1 MNTTKHYG
9 PYGGQYVAETLMG
22 PLNELAAAYLEAK
35 EDPEFQR
42 EFAALLK
49 DYVGRE
55 SPITVCRRLSAKLG
69 GATIALKRED
79 LNHTGAH
86 KVNNTIGQALLA
98 KRMGKK
104 RLIAETGAGMHGV
117 ATATVAALLGMPCEV
132 YMGAIDVKRQAPNV
146 ERMKMLGATVHAIEE
161 GSATLKDAMN
171 EALRDWVTNCDD
183 TFYVIGTAA
192 GPYPYPEM
200 VKDFQSVIGREARRQ
215 CLEKFGRLPDQAIAC
230 VGGGSNAIGLFAG
243 FLDDAGVKL
252 VGVEAAGRGIATGE
266 HAASING
273 GRLGVLHGAKTMLLQ
288 TADGNVIDTYSV
300 SAGLDYPGVGPE
312 HCYLHDTGRAE
323 YSSITDD
330 EAIAAFDDL
339 CRYEGIIPALES
351 SHALAEAEEPLCRP
365 GHVKRLHVSA
375 RSTRL
380 MTYRTKTMKHRI
392 TECFA
397 KAKSEGRGAFVAY
410 MTIGY
415 PTLEKSEAAVE
426 TLISEGADIIELG
439 VPFSDPFADGA
450 VIRAAAYEALR
461 QGVTLHDVIALA
473 KRVRSRHPETGLVLF
488 SYYNLL
494 FANGLE
500 KFADEAADAGI
511 DAVLA
516 VDLPLEERD
525 ELLAVLKPRGMS
537 YVPLIAP
544 NTPIERVKASAEGLE
559 NTFLY
564 VITVKGITGARK
576 ELPKELS
583 SRLDEVRAAVKLPI
597 AAGFGISSKEQADE
611 ICRHADGY
619 IIGSALVKR
628 FGAD

>member
-1 MNTTKHYG
+1 
-9 PYGGQYVAETLMG
+9 
-22 PLNELAAAYLEAK
+22 
-35 EDPEFQR
+35 
-42 EFAALLK
+42 
-49 DYVGRE
+49 
-55 SPITVCRRLSAKLG
+55 
-69 GATIALKRED
+69 
-79 LNHTGAH
+79 
-86 KVNNTIGQALLA
+86 
-98 KRMGKK
+98 
-104 RLIAETGAGMHGV
+104 
-117 ATATVAALLGMPCEV
+117 
-132 YMGAIDVKRQAPNV
+132 
-146 ERMKMLGATVHAIEE
+146 
-161 GSATLKDAMN
+161 
-171 EALRDWVTNCDD
+171 
-183 TFYVIGTAA
+183 
-192 GPYPYPEM
+192 
-200 VKDFQSVIGREARRQ
+200 
-215 CLEKFGRLPDQAIAC
+215 
-230 VGGGSNAIGLFAG
+230 
-243 FLDDAGVKL
+243 
-252 VGVEAAGRGIATGE
+252 
-266 HAASING
+266 
-273 GRLGVLHGAKTMLLQ
+273 
-288 TADGNVIDTYSV
+288 
-300 SAGLDYPGVGPE
+300 
-312 HCYLHDTGRAE
+312 
-323 YSSITDD
+323 
-330 EAIAAFDDL
+330 
-339 CRYEGIIPALES
+339 
-351 SHALAEAEEPLCRP
+351 
-365 GHVKRLHVSA
+365 
-375 RSTRL
+375 
-380 MTYRTKTMKHRI
+380 MKHRI

-537 YVPLIAP
+537 YVPLIA
-544 NTPIERVKASAEGLE
+544 RVKASAEGLE